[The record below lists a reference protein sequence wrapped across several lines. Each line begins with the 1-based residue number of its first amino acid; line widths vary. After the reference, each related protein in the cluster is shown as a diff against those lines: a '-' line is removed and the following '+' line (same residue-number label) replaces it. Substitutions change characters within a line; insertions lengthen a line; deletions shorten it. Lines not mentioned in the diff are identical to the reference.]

1 MKEIYLIRHTTPAVA
16 KGICYGQT
24 DLDVTESFTEEA
36 AVIRQHLPEGILSV
50 HSSPLQRCSRLASHL
65 FPAHPIALHDELME
79 IHCGE
84 WEMKGWDDLPKEI
97 IDPWMKDFVN
107 VSIPGGESY
116 LDLHKR
122 VTRRFEAIRGGQ
134 ATSVDEGIRGSGN
147 QGTIGPDAGTAI
159 QGADDAG
166 AVAIVAHGGVI
177 RSILSYITNTP
188 LIDSFKVFS
197 LHYGCVVRLFEP
209 AGSTGTLQYE
219 MLSNVAP
226 EQKEQHKPRSFY

>member
-1 MKEIYLIRHTTPAVA
+1 MQEIYLIRHTTPAVA

-24 DLDVTESFTEEA
+24 DLDVIESFTEEA
-36 AVIRQHLPEGILSV
+36 AVIRQHLPEGIV
-50 HSSPLQRCSRLASHL
+50 AVYSSPLQRCSRLASHL
-65 FPAHPIALHDELME
+65 FPAHPIALHDDLME

-84 WEMKGWDDLPKEI
+84 WEMRGWDELPKEI
-97 IDPWMKDFVN
+97 IDPWMADFVN

-122 VTRRFEAIRGGQ
+122 VTRRFEVIRGAQ
-134 ATSVDEGIRGSGN
+134 PPST
-147 QGTIGPDAGTAI
+147 
-159 QGADDAG
+159 G

-177 RSILSYITNTP
+177 RSILSYITDTP

-209 AGSTGTLQYE
+209 AGSAGVWQYE

-226 EQKEQHKPRSFY
+226 AQKEQHKPKSFY

>member
-1 MKEIYLIRHTTPAVA
+1 MTEIYLIRHTTPAVA
-16 KGICYGQT
+16 KGVCYGQT
-24 DLDVTESFTEEA
+24 DLDVIESFTKEA
-36 AVIRQHLPEGILSV
+36 AVIRQHLPEDILSV

-65 FPAHPIALHDELME
+65 FPAHPIALHDDLME

-84 WEMKGWDDLPKEI
+84 WEMRGWDELPKEI

-122 VTRRFEAIRGGQ
+122 VTRRFDTIRAGQVIKAGESTPGSWNQEAASQ
-134 ATSVDEGIRGSGN
+134 E
-147 QGTIGPDAGTAI
+147 
-159 QGADDAG
+159 ADDTTG

-177 RSILSYITNTP
+177 RSILSYITDTP

-209 AGSTGTLQYE
+209 GGSTGTLQYE